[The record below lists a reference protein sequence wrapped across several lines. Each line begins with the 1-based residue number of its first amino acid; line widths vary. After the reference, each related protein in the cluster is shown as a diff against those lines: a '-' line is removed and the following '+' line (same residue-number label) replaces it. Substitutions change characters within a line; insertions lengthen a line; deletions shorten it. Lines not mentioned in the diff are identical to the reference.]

1 MSTFNNITLEQLDAL
16 VKKQTA
22 FASFSELIHA
32 PGNYRPTLYV
42 FRKANAIIA
51 RDVPFQRSEISAEDA
66 LQLFEKMGE
75 SFKVEIIRETLTLT
89 EVQSAKVKGYE
100 GDPCPE
106 CKQFTM
112 VRNGTCLK
120 CDTCGNTS
128 GCS

>member
-51 RDVPFQRSEISAEDA
+51 HHYDLAQAAR
-66 LQLFEKMGE
+66 
-75 SFKVEIIRETLTLT
+75 
-89 EVQSAKVKGYE
+89 
-100 GDPCPE
+100 GDSRRAYR
-106 CKQFTM
+106 
-112 VRNGTCLK
+112 VNA
-120 CDTCGNTS
+120 
-128 GCS
+128 